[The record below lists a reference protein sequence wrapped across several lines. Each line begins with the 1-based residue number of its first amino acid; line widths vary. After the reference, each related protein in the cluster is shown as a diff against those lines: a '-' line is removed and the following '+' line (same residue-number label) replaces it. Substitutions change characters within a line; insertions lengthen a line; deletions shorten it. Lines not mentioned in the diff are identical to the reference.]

1 MNCTEAQN
9 DLPEL
14 IGGTLPEER
23 RSPLESHLLACPHCR
38 AERALLQQASLLLR
52 AAPPPEVRVDMATL
66 YREAARREQLR
77 LRRWRRAAVAA
88 GAALAALLVLTI
100 GLNLELRLEHH
111 QFVLRWGAPPPPDT
125 PPARPEVHVAPPRE
139 RPAADDAERRVRV
152 LEGLVEGLAVDVQ
165 SLELAQ
171 WQELTRLRAEFREL
185 QQQAVLHRETTG
197 KDVDAL
203 YAERFL
209 KQKASER

>member
-1 MNCTEAQN
+1 MNCTEAHN

-14 IGGTLPEER
+14 IGGTLPEDR
-23 RSPLESHLLACPHCR
+23 RKPLESHLLICPHCR
-38 AERALLQQASLLLR
+38 AERESLQQACLLLR

-66 YREAARREQLR
+66 YREAARREQRR
-77 LRRWRRAAVAA
+77 LRRWRRAALAA
-88 GAALAALLVLTI
+88 GAALAALLAVTI
-100 GLNLELRLEHH
+100 GLNLEVRLEHH
-111 QFVLRWGAPPPPDT
+111 QFVLRWGAPPPPEQ
-125 PPARPEVHVAPPRE
+125 PPVQPEVPGTPPRE
-139 RPAADDAERRVRV
+139 RSVADDAERRVRV

-171 WQELTRLRAEFREL
+171 WQELTRLRAELKEL
-185 QQQAVLHRETTG
+185 QQQTVLHRETTG